1 MTTTRLRLR
10 RAARMLAVASI
21 VLATAACGSK
31 QRQHRLTFHDFAGT
45 SVAVLHFHAPSADL
59 ATGRHSSGGSDPVTA
74 VVSAGSRVAME
85 LEGRRARA
93 RVDSAATSL
102 VLGARV
108 AERTL
113 ERTSL
118 YMGAR
123 SVPDRDGADYLL
135 EVDVRS
141 LTLDARGDRARL
153 ELRAEVLLLD
163 AYSGRAIW
171 SARVRTH
178 GPLTPHVDGAGVV
191 PSDAITAGALHTM
204 TVEDF
209 ERNLERLADL
219 TADWFSREF
228 RDAMTRARRSR

>member
-10 RAARMLAVASI
+10 RAARTLGVASV

-31 QRQHRLTFHDFAGT
+31 QHRLAPYDFAGS
-45 SVAVLHFHAPSADL
+45 SVAVLHFHAPPADL
-59 ATGRHSSGGSDPVTA
+59 VTGRHSSGGSDPVTA
-74 VVSAGSRVAME
+74 VVAAGSRVAVE

-102 VLGARV
+102 GLGARV

-123 SVPDRDGADYLL
+123 PVPDRDGADYLL

-141 LTLDARGDRARL
+141 LALDVRGDRARL
-153 ELRAEVLLLD
+153 AMHAEMVLLD
-163 AYSGRAIW
+163 AYTGRAIW
-171 SARVRTH
+171 SARVRSH

-191 PSDAITAGALHTM
+191 PSDAITATALHTM

-219 TADWFSREF
+219 AADWFSREF

>member
-1 MTTTRLRLR
+1 MTTTRPRLR
-10 RAARMLAVASI
+10 RAARTLAVASV

-31 QRQHRLTFHDFAGT
+31 RQHRLAVHDFAGA

-59 ATGRHSSGGSDPVTA
+59 VTGRHSSGGSDPVTA

-102 VLGARV
+102 GLGARV

-153 ELRAEVLLLD
+153 EMRAEMVLLD
-163 AYSGRAIW
+163 AYTGRAIW
-171 SARVRTH
+171 SARVRSH

-191 PSDAITAGALHTM
+191 PSDAITATALHTM
-204 TVEDF
+204 TVDDF

-219 TADWFSREF
+219 AADWFSREF